1 MATYKGYNTIG
12 KIKNFKISDYELVK
26 RDFLNSLNIRQ
37 GEVPGRP
44 EVGTTIWNFVFEPN
58 TEDTIRRLKAEIER
72 LADNDP
78 RLTIEEIN
86 IEAKAHTVLLELSVR
101 IYPSVGLEILYVQ
114 FDERE
119 SLARYTALST

>member
-101 IYPSVGLEILYVQ
+101 IYPSVDLEILYVQ